1 MPENYYT
8 NLCNNIRVTD
18 DISFK
23 LLGLVPLFSG
33 AGMLVAVLRS
43 EYFWSPAIY
52 AMAAFGSLVTLGLFR
67 WELRNIQTCLWLI
80 RRGADVEKAE
90 DQEKPGQ
97 FYLRTRAPM
106 AVGKTEA
113 EKLIY
118 GATIFAWLLLPWL
131 VYSTEQVKSNTGPPI
146 NQTLNSIYIAFAVIV
161 GVLAVL
167 SIVLPVNVASEV
179 ASQEDTSK
187 QRA

>member
-8 NLCNNIRVTD
+8 NLCNNIRFTD

-33 AGMLVAVLRS
+33 SGMLVAVLRS

-90 DQEKPGQ
+90 HQEKPGQ

-118 GATIFAWLLLPWL
+118 GTTVFGWLLLPWV
-131 VYSTEQVKSNTGPPI
+131 VYSTAQAKANSSPPL
-146 NQTLNSIYIAFAVIV
+146 NETLNAIYIAFAAIV
-161 GVLAVL
+161 GIFTLM
-167 SIVLPVNVASEV
+167 SIVVPLKIGPRSNEH
-179 ASQEDTSK
+179 
-187 QRA
+187 